1 MNITSEQFATATKL
15 DYLIW
20 EVQNK
25 VKITKLPTMKPKK
38 SHVWCS
44 VTKK

>member
-1 MNITSEQFATATKL
+1 MIPTSEQFATATKL

-25 VKITKLPTMKPKK
+25 VKITKLPTAKPKK
-38 SHVWCS
+38 SRVWCS
-44 VTKK
+44 ITKK